1 MTETINQPSS
11 SDPVEASVQGL
22 RDSRAILEAAPDA
35 MVIVDEEG
43 RIVLVN
49 AQTEQLFGY
58 RRDEIVG
65 LPVEVLV
72 PERFRAHHPEHR
84 QRFFASPKVRAM
96 GSGLELFGLR
106 KDGSEFPVE
115 ISLSP
120 IRVDGRQLVS
130 SAIRDITERKRADAQ
145 FRGLLESA
153 PDAMVIVNA
162 EGQIVLVNAQT
173 ERLFG
178 YRRSELVGRGVE
190 MLMPERYREQHLRH
204 RARYSTD
211 PKVRA
216 MGNGLELYGVRS
228 DGSEFPIE
236 ISLSPLETASG
247 VLVSSAIRDVSQRV
261 ATERARREAA
271 ERAEELAEILARRAT
286 ELEVL
291 NKELE
296 AFSYS
301 VSHDLRA
308 PLRALDGFSEA
319 LLTSYAERPLDER
332 GRDYLQR
339 IRRASQRMG
348 RLIDDL
354 LKLSRIARSEM
365 RRERVDL
372 GAVARRIVE
381 ELRETDPQRRVTV
394 VVSDMIAHVDPRLV
408 EIALR
413 NLIGNAWKF
422 TSRRPEPTIE
432 IGSQGVDGERVY
444 FVRDDGAGFDMAY
457 AEQLFGAFQRLHDAR
472 EYEGTGIGLA
482 TVARIVARHG
492 GRVWA
497 EASVGVGATFYFT
510 LGEGCT

>member
-1 MTETINQPSS
+1 MAQP
-11 SDPVEASVQGL
+11 DPVEASVHSL
-22 RDSRAILEAAPDA
+22 RDSRGLLEAAPDA
-35 MVIVDEEG
+35 MVIVDEDG
-43 RIVLVN
+43 RILLVN
-49 AQTEQLFGY
+49 AQTEKLFGY

-65 LPVEVLV
+65 QPVEMLV
-72 PERFRAHHPEHR
+72 PERFRARHPEYR
-84 QRFFASPKVRAM
+84 TRFFANPKLRAM

-120 IRVDGRQLVS
+120 VQSDGRLLVS
-130 SAIRDITERKRADAQ
+130 SAIRDMTERKRADAQ

-153 PDAMVIVNA
+153 PDAMVIVDA
-162 EGQIVLVNAQT
+162 EGRIVLVNAQT

-178 YRRSELVGRGVE
+178 HRRSELVGRSVE
-190 MLMPERYREQHLRH
+190 VLMPARYRDHHVGH
-204 RARYSTD
+204 RNRYFSD

-216 MGNGLELYGVRS
+216 MGIGLELHGVRK

-247 VLVSSAIRDVSQRV
+247 VLVSSAIRDVSERV
-261 ATERARREAA
+261 ANEQARKAA
-271 ERAEELAEILARRAT
+271 AARVEELAETLARRAT
-286 ELEVL
+286 ELEVV

-319 LLTSYAERPLDER
+319 LLTGYAERPLDER
-332 GRDYLQR
+332 GRDYLHR

-365 RRERVDL
+365 RRDRIDL
-372 GAVARRIVE
+372 GTIAGRIIE
-381 ELRETDPQRRVTV
+381 ELREPEPDRQVTV
-394 VVSDMIAHVDPRLV
+394 TIASGMMADADPRLV
-408 EIALR
+408 EVALR

-422 TSRRPEPTIE
+422 TSKRSMATIE
-432 IGSQGVDGERVY
+432 IGTRRVDDEQVY
-444 FVRDDGAGFDMAY
+444 FVRDDGAGFDMTY
-457 AEQLFGAFQRLHDAR
+457 ADQLFGAFQRLHDAR
-472 EYEGTGIGLA
+472 EYEGAGIGLA

-497 EASVGVGATFYFT
+497 EAEVGRGATFYFT
-510 LGEGCT
+510 LGESGAT